1 MTSNRFFLL
10 SKKIAFI
17 LFLIFLSTSNYAQIA
32 NQNDD
37 KKQVEVILEYI
48 KNSDNKK
55 NEKIELYYSLC
66 KIYQKNDVNKS
77 NYYAEKLL
85 TFSNEIN
92 NKKGI
97 SYYYLIKS
105 YNFIYK
111 GQYNEAIKT
120 SKMASF
126 LLSNKLYSD
135 LHLEAIYFQVVA
147 NYFLGNH
154 EYSKHIALDA
164 IHHNKDSQAFK
175 QIGLL
180 FNLIGANYS
189 NLDKLHL
196 SILNLQ
202 RAVFY
207 FERAKDKNGLMNSYN
222 QIADIYLKTN
232 QNVLALNYSDKSLQ
246 IAKEINNIDLQSY
259 TILLLFNAEI
269 NLKLRKISTASKKLI
284 IANDLL
290 KKIENNGLKTSYLL
304 LKADLSYLNQNYK
317 EGIYYCNEAAE
328 LNVDYEFSRSRTKY
342 KLAKFYHELK
352 QAKKARFYYQQIESE
367 LKKVNFQ
374 YIGIINSD
382 FYKDFAINEEMLGD
396 FKNAYRYLQ
405 YHTKWQGIKLGKENQ
420 DKIYFLLAKYEIN
433 QKNIEIKNSIIEKQK
448 IVVELQN
455 HKNKMYFIVAIL
467 FLTLILFL
475 FFFFQFKKEKIFN
488 SLLSEKAK
496 TIEEK
501 NLVIEK
507 SNSKL
512 EQLLKTKEV
521 LLKEIHHRVK
531 NNLQLVMSLLRSQ
544 ARHGGDED
552 ISSFIEKSQSRIEV
566 IALIHQNLYQ
576 TEYVE
581 NVNIQD
587 YISSLSEAIVIS
599 YQKDNAKIDV
609 KVNAYDVFLDISIAI
624 PIGLIINELITN
636 AIKYAYPNAK
646 YGLISVDLK
655 AVSDYDFELVITD
668 YGVGIDDYYEEKKT
682 FGMELVFLLTE
693 QIGGKLVLIN
703 KNGLQYF
710 ITFNINNHD

>member
-1 MTSNRFFLL
+1 
-10 SKKIAFI
+10 
-17 LFLIFLSTSNYAQIA
+17 
-32 NQNDD
+32 
-37 KKQVEVILEYI
+37 
-48 KNSDNKK
+48 
-55 NEKIELYYSLC
+55 
-66 KIYQKNDVNKS
+66 
-77 NYYAEKLL
+77 
-85 TFSNEIN
+85 
-92 NKKGI
+92 
-97 SYYYLIKS
+97 
-105 YNFIYK
+105 
-111 GQYNEAIKT
+111 
-120 SKMASF
+120 
-126 LLSNKLYSD
+126 
-135 LHLEAIYFQVVA
+135 
-147 NYFLGNH
+147 
-154 EYSKHIALDA
+154 
-164 IHHNKDSQAFK
+164 
-175 QIGLL
+175 
-180 FNLIGANYS
+180 
-189 NLDKLHL
+189 
-196 SILNLQ
+196 
-202 RAVFY
+202 
-207 FERAKDKNGLMNSYN
+207 
-222 QIADIYLKTN
+222 
-232 QNVLALNYSDKSLQ
+232 
-246 IAKEINNIDLQSY
+246 
-259 TILLLFNAEI
+259 
-269 NLKLRKISTASKKLI
+269 
-284 IANDLL
+284 
-290 KKIENNGLKTSYLL
+290 
-304 LKADLSYLNQNYK
+304 
-317 EGIYYCNEAAE
+317 
-328 LNVDYEFSRSRTKY
+328 
-342 KLAKFYHELK
+342 
-352 QAKKARFYYQQIESE
+352 
-367 LKKVNFQ
+367 
-374 YIGIINSD
+374 
-382 FYKDFAINEEMLGD
+382 
-396 FKNAYRYLQ
+396 
-405 YHTKWQGIKLGKENQ
+405 
-420 DKIYFLLAKYEIN
+420 
-433 QKNIEIKNSIIEKQK
+433 
-448 IVVELQN
+448 
-455 HKNKMYFIVAIL
+455 
-467 FLTLILFL
+467 L

-655 AVSDYDFELVITD
+655 AISDYDFELVITD
-668 YGVGIDDYYEEKKT
+668 YGVGIDDSYEEKKT